1 MFMRFSTAT
10 AFLVLV
16 TAPAFADCAQEL
28 SKLEPA
34 VTSAETGS
42 TQSGMPATQHQQEV
56 LSGKKAAVDSE
67 TTGSTGGQVEAI
79 SPHQKQVTG
88 KGDGVE
94 ADQTT
99 SQMMKEASDLAKAGN
114 EDGCM
119 QKVTELKKL
128 LGQD

>member
-10 AFLVLV
+10 AFFVLV
-16 TAPAFADCAQEL
+16 TAPAFADCAHEL

-42 TQSGMPATQHQQEV
+42 MQSGMPATKHQQQV
-56 LSGKKAAVDSE
+56 LSGDKADVGSE

-79 SPHQKQVTG
+79 SPHQQQVMG
-88 KGDGVE
+88 KGAGGE
-94 ADQTT
+94 AHQT
-99 SQMMKEASDLAKAGN
+99 SQIVNEANDLAEAGN

-119 QKVTELKKL
+119 QKLTELKKL